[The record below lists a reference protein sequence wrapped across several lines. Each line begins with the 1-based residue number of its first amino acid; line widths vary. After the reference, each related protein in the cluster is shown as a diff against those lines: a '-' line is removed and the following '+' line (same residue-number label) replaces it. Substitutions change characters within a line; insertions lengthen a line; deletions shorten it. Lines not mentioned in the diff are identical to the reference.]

1 MAATVK
7 VRLGDLFDGPSD
19 LVVLPCSTGGSVT
32 GFVARSLSNHS
43 IPHPQGRMKLGD
55 VEIMP
60 FEGGEDIAQFVA
72 FAASVKSYTSSPHA
86 VQSIGA
92 VNGPDREVI
101 FRLR

>member
-1 MAATVK
+1 
-7 VRLGDLFDGPSD
+7 
-19 LVVLPCSTGGSVT
+19 
-32 GFVARSLSNHS
+32 
-43 IPHPQGRMKLGD
+43 MKLGD

-101 FRLR
+101 FRLRRAGRLRGYGDSAFNCPLKHCGWLAISGR